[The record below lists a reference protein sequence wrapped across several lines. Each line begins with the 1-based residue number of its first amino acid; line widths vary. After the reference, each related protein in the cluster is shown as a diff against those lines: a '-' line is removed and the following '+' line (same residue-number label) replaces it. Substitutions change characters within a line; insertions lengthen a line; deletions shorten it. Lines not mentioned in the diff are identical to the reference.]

1 MSPSFR
7 RVHWP
12 IACVALVATIA
23 VARAQSPSAASQPAR
38 GAAAGRPTKAVK
50 RTPWGAP
57 DVEGVWNYGT
67 MTPLVRPANWAGK
80 ETLSEAEATA
90 YEKDTIA
97 RRSTAN
103 NTAGPDWWEPENNV
117 LKNRRTSLIVDPPDG
132 QLPPAV
138 SSPDGR
144 GRGGRGAAG
153 RGAGGAY
160 DNPEQLGLQDRCIA
174 WGAAGPPYQPTV
186 YNNNVQIVQTKDYV
200 VLLSE
205 MIHVARIVPMDG
217 RPHGTARTW
226 YGDSRGH
233 YEGDT
238 LVIDTI
244 NFNGRLNFRNTG
256 ENLHLIERFTRTGDT
271 TLAYEYTVD
280 APKTWTR
287 PWTVRLDMTLKD
299 GLIYE
304 FSCHEGNGI
313 SMVGTL
319 MGARMEE
326 QRQPA
331 GR

>member
-1 MSPSFR
+1 MAF
-7 RVHWP
+7 
-12 IACVALVATIA
+12 AALITTLV
-23 VARAQSPSAASQPAR
+23 VVRAQSPTSSTETSSAARTAR
-38 GAAAGRPTKAVK
+38 PSRAVK
-50 RTPWGAP
+50 RTPGGDP
-57 DVEGVWNYGT
+57 DLEGVWNYGT
-67 MTPLVRPANWAGK
+67 MTPLERPANWAGK
-80 ETLSEAEATA
+80 ETLSETEAVA
-90 YEKDTIA
+90 YEQQTIA

-117 LKNRRTSLIVDPPDG
+117 LKNRRTALIVDPPDG
-132 QLPPAV
+132 RLPPAV
-138 SSPDGR
+138 PSPDGR
-144 GRGGRGAAG
+144 GRGGRGGG

-186 YNNNVQIVQTKDYV
+186 YNNNVEIVQTKDYV

-205 MIHVARIVPMDG
+205 MIHVARIVPTDG

-233 YEGDT
+233 YEDGT

-256 ENLHLIERFTRTGDT
+256 ENLHLIERFTRTGDA
-271 TLAYEYTVD
+271 TLSYEYTVD

-287 PWTVRLDMTLKD
+287 PWTARLEMTKKD

-304 FSCHEGNGI
+304 FSCHEGNAI
-313 SMVGTL
+313 SMLGTL
-319 MGARMEE
+319 QGARMEE

-331 GR
+331 R